1 MEDTKLYRSGTWKPY
16 PKPRTCSKA
25 TLPADFPEKM
35 PFTYSEVWMPITLG
49 SAQWLGHWL
58 VLCGIGAQIKYA
70 NLSTNSKL
78 IKDTEIN
85 PIEGCEGFR

>member
-1 MEDTKLYRSGTWKPY
+1 
-16 PKPRTCSKA
+16 
-25 TLPADFPEKM
+25 
-35 PFTYSEVWMPITLG
+35 MPITLG
-49 SAQWLGHWL
+49 SVQWHGHWL